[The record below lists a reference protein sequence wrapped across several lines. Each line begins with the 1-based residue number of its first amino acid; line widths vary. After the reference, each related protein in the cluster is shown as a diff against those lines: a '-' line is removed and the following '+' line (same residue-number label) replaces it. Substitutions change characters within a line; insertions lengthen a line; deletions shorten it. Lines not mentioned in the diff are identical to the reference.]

1 MTVSNHPVAVS
12 VNGAAKEGR
21 MGEAEG
27 TVRSLV
33 PARIDRL
40 PWSGFHSRMVA
51 ALGVAWVL
59 DGLEIQ
65 IASIVGPVL
74 QRADTLHLG
83 SGAVGFSATV
93 YLLGEVVGALVFG
106 RLSDRLGRRS
116 LFIVTLGLYLV
127 ANGLTALSFNYPIF
141 LVFRFAAGMG
151 IGGEYAAIHSAID
164 ELIPAR
170 YRGRVDL
177 AVSGTYWFGAILGS
191 LGEYVLLNPRLLPP
205 NLGWR
210 LGFLIGPVIGLGIWG
225 LRRTLPESPRWQLM
239 HGRAEEAERTVARI
253 EREVAASGGDLPEVD
268 VDRYIEVRPHG
279 QVSFAQVARTLFREY
294 PRRSVLGATL
304 MISQSFLYNAIFFT
318 YGLVLK
324 HFYGVADHDVP
335 KYFFAFAA
343 GNLLGPLA
351 IGRLFDTV
359 GRRPMIASTYLLSG
373 ALLAFSGYLFKLG
386 VLTAVTQTVLWS
398 VIFFIAS
405 AAASSGYLTVSE
417 IFPMELRAQAIAL
430 FFAIAQIFGSLG
442 PTIFGSLI
450 GDQAHPDRGRLF
462 VAYLIA
468 AGVMVLAGVVAAF
481 WGVRAERTAL
491 EDVAPPLSAVRR
503 ERESPGAV

>member
-1 MTVSNHPVAVS
+1 MDE
-12 VNGAAKEGR
+12 AAD
-21 MGEAEG
+21 

-40 PWSGFHSRMVA
+40 PWSRFHSRMIA

-65 IASIVGPVL
+65 IASIVGPAL
-74 QRADTLHLG
+74 QRADTLHLS
-83 SGAVGFSATV
+83 SGEVGFSATV
-93 YLLGEVVGALVFG
+93 YLLGEVFGALIFG
-106 RLSDRLGRRS
+106 RLSDKLGRRK
-116 LFIVTLGLYLV
+116 LFIVTLGLYLA

-141 LVFRFAAGMG
+141 LLFRFVAGMG

-170 YRGRVDL
+170 FRGRVDL

-205 NLGWR
+205 DLGWR
-210 LGFLIGPVIGLGIWG
+210 LGFFIGPVIGLGIWG

-253 EREVAASGGDLPEVD
+253 EREVASSGVRLPKVD
-268 VDRYIEVRPHG
+268 ESKYIEVRAHES
-279 QVSFAQVARTLFREY
+279 VSFAQVARTLFREY
-294 PRRSVLGATL
+294 PKRSVLGATL

-324 HFYGVADHDVP
+324 HFYGVSDHDVA

-343 GNLLGPLA
+343 GNLLGPLL
-351 IGRLFDTV
+351 IGRLFDTI
-359 GRRPMIASTYLLSG
+359 GRRQMIASTYVLSG
-373 ALLAFSGYLFKLG
+373 ALLAFSGYLFKIG

-430 FFAIAQIFGSLG
+430 FFAIAQVFGSLG

-462 VAYLIA
+462 IAYLIA
-468 AGVMVLAGVVAAF
+468 AGVMIVAGVVAAF

-503 ERESPGAV
+503 APGRLGESPGAGSAPA